1 MLTLRYNARALELSE
16 LCAGIFLQII
26 HYQLRLSCG
35 HLAFAV
41 DTFTGGCLAAG
52 VQKLHEFVCLHVLAV
67 RKHDRYRILLL
78 VGVAAEGM
86 WFVWVL

>member
-1 MLTLRYNARALELSE
+1 MLIVLLLLLFELFVALFVFMLALGYNARALELSE

-41 DTFTGGCLAAG
+41 DTFTRGCLAAG

-67 RKHDRYRILLL
+67 REHD
-78 VGVAAEGM
+78 
-86 WFVWVL
+86 